1 MKSDTL
7 HTMGAQT
14 PEVTGH
20 PQANRRAGAAPAVPG
35 LALTRVSAAEQVAE
49 LLTTQILEGVLGAG
63 ERLRESALATQ
74 LGISRNSVREGIRL
88 LEQSRLVRYEM
99 HRGAVVATP
108 SVEELDD
115 LYVTR
120 KRLEGAAAAVTP
132 DAEQLAALHR
142 AFDHFIVVA
151 ERGQA
156 REIVAADLA
165 FHAEMVSL
173 LGSRRIDEFYAGVST
188 EMGYYLMLL
197 SYVDHEHERP
207 WEMLV
212 PHHRELLDALGSGRP
227 EVARAAIEQ
236 HLDENHARIRQILLD
251 T

>member
-1 MKSDTL
+1 
-7 HTMGAQT
+7 MGAET
-14 PEVTGH
+14 PGGSGH
-20 PQANRRAGAAPAVPG
+20 PQARGRAGAAATVPD

-63 ERLRESALATQ
+63 VRLRESALAAQ

-108 SVEELDD
+108 SVDELDD

-132 DAEQLAALHR
+132 DAEQLAALHD
-142 AFDHFIVVA
+142 AFDAFIAVA

-165 FHAEMVSL
+165 FHAKMVSL
-173 LGSRRIDEFYAGVST
+173 LGSRRIDAFYAGVAT
-188 EMGYYLMLL
+188 EMSYYLMLL
-197 SYVDHEHERP
+197 SYVDHEHEHP
-207 WEMLV
+207 WELLV
-212 PHHRELLDALGSGRP
+212 PHHRALLDALASGRP
-227 EVARAAIEQ
+227 EVARAAIER

-251 T
+251 S